1 MTKPRIAVTMGD
13 PAGVGPEL
21 CLRLLR
27 ETGLAEEL
35 TPIVIGDAGVLKR
48 VASHLG
54 WEFAAPVVT
63 PDVWRESFSRL
74 DQPTVLDLQCVPAD
88 SVVPC
93 QVAANTGEA
102 AYRYLDFA
110 ITAGLAHEIAGICT
124 GPINKAALHA
134 AGHHYPGHTE
144 ILAER
149 MQVDRWCMMLT
160 SPEITCSFV
169 TAHVGYY
176 EVPGLLTVERIG
188 EVIDLTHRAMRRLR
202 GKEPKLVCCGLNPH
216 AGEDGLFGQR
226 EEERIIRPA
235 VEAARQRGIQI
246 EGPLP
251 PDTCFLTWR
260 RATTDAYICMYHDQG
275 HIPLKALAF
284 DTAINTTLGLPVVRT
299 SVDHGTAFDIA
310 WQGKANP
317 SSLFAAVRL
326 AAKLAVDEGSGVF
339 GV

>member
-1 MTKPRIAVTMGD
+1 MTGKPRIAVTMGD

-21 CLRLLR
+21 CLRLLQN
-27 ETGLAEEL
+27 EEL
-35 TPIVIGDAGVLKR
+35 AREVTPIIFGDGGVLER
-48 VASHLG
+48 VARQLG
-54 WEFAAPVVT
+54 WAFAAPRIARADW
-63 PDVWRESFSRL
+63 PGYWKHIN
-74 DQPTVLDLQCVPAD
+74 QPAVLDLQCVPAAE
-88 SVVPC
+88 VIPC
-93 QVAANTGEA
+93 RVNANTGEA
-102 AYRYLDFA
+102 AYRYLEEA
-110 ITAGLAHEIAGICT
+110 IRAGLAGEVGGICT
-124 GPINKAALHA
+124 GPLNKAALHA

-176 EVPGLLTVERIG
+176 EVPALLTSERIL
-188 EVIDLTHRAMRRLR
+188 EVIELTATAMRRLR
-202 GKEPKLVCCGLNPH
+202 GHEPRLVCCGLNPH

-226 EEERIIRPA
+226 EEERIIAPA
-235 VEAARQRGIQI
+235 LEQARARGIQI

-260 RATTDAYICMYHDQG
+260 RAQTDAYICMYHDQG

-284 DTAINTTLGLPVVRT
+284 DTAINTTLGLPVIRT

-310 WQGKANP
+310 WQGIASP
-317 SSLFAAVRL
+317 SSLYAAVRL
-326 AAKLAVDEGSGVF
+326 ASQLATQPTEV
-339 GV
+339 